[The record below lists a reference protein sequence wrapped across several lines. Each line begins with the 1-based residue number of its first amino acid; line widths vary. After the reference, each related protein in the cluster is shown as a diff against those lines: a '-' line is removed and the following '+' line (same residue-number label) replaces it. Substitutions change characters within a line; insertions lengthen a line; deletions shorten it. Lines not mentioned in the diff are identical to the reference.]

1 MNIDTQAVLDAAGSK
16 WNFLP
21 FKPGLVGGHCIGV
34 DPYYL
39 TYKAESIGYH
49 PKIILAGRKLND
61 NMGAHVAS
69 ELVKEMEKRNIQI
82 NGAKILIMG
91 LTFKENCA
99 DIRNSGIKNVIKKLQ
114 EFNCNLDF
122 HDPWA
127 NRDEIKEIFNV
138 YPHSE
143 LSQNTYDGIV
153 IAVAHEKFKKMG
165 IKAISN
171 LCKKNHVIYD
181 LKYLFTKN
189 QTSLRL

>member
-1 MNIDTQAVLDAAGSK
+1 MKKDK
-16 WNFLP
+16 
-21 FKPGLVGGHCIGV
+21 
-34 DPYYL
+34 
-39 TYKAESIGYH
+39 
-49 PKIILAGRKLND
+49 
-61 NMGAHVAS
+61 
-69 ELVKEMEKRNIQI
+69 
-82 NGAKILIMG
+82 KILIMG

-99 DIRNSGIKNVIKKLQ
+99 DVRNSGIENVIKKLQ

-127 NRDEIKEIFNV
+127 NRDEIKEIFKT

-153 IAVAHEKFKKMG
+153 IAVAHEKFKEMG